1 MIRLLIAEL
10 KLNMGLDIVDV
21 QPHFISA
28 KNDKG
33 TFVFRFIDTEY
44 YRDGEKYYV
53 DVDKDSETNKSDFTI
68 ILFRNKRNDNV
79 ALFSTDELEYGKLSL
94 LGAAEK
100 IKMKWSWE
108 IAEKSIT

>member
-1 MIRLLIAEL
+1 
-10 KLNMGLDIVDV
+10 MGLDIVDV

-33 TFVFRFIDTEY
+33 TFVFRFIDT
-44 YRDGEKYYV
+44 KYYKDEDKYYI
-53 DVDKDSETNKSDFTI
+53 DVDKDSETDKSDFTI

-79 ALFSTDELEYGKLSL
+79 ALFSTDELGYGILSL
-94 LGAAEK
+94 SSVAEK

-108 IAEKSIT
+108 IAEISIT

>member
-1 MIRLLIAEL
+1 
-10 KLNMGLDIVDV
+10 MGLDIIDV
-21 QPHFISA
+21 QPHIISA

-33 TFVFRFIDTEY
+33 TFVFRLIDTKY
-44 YRDGEKYYV
+44 YRDEEKYYV

-94 LGAAEK
+94 SSVAEK

-108 IAEKSIT
+108 ISKTSIT

>member
-1 MIRLLIAEL
+1 
-10 KLNMGLDIVDV
+10 MGLDIVDV

-33 TFVFRFIDTEY
+33 TFVFRLIDTEY

-94 LGAAEK
+94 SSVAEK

-108 IAEKSIT
+108 ISETFIT

>member
-33 TFVFRFIDTEY
+33 TFVFRFIDTNY
-44 YRDGEKYYV
+44 YKDGDGYYI

-79 ALFSTDELEYGKLSL
+79 ALFSTNELEYGKLSL
-94 LGAAEK
+94 SSVAGK

-108 IAEKSIT
+108 ITETSTT

>member
-33 TFVFRFIDTEY
+33 TFVFRFIDTKY
-44 YRDGEKYYV
+44 YRDEDKYYI
-53 DVDKDSETNKSDFTI
+53 DVDKDSETDKSDFTI

-79 ALFSTDELEYGKLSL
+79 ALFSTDELGYGILSL
-94 LGAAEK
+94 SSVAEK

-108 IAEKSIT
+108 IAEISIT

>member
-1 MIRLLIAEL
+1 
-10 KLNMGLDIVDV
+10 MGLDIVDV

-33 TFVFRFIDTEY
+33 TFVFRAQKDSTLRPRE
-44 YRDGEKYYV
+44 
-53 DVDKDSETNKSDFTI
+53 DSETNKSDFTI

-94 LGAAEK
+94 LGVSEK

-108 IAEKSIT
+108 IAEKFIT